1 MGQHWKMDP
10 QGSEHQCW
18 WMRKLQLLARLH
30 HDRFWSASSL
40 LMSFHLA
47 SFHHLSFLLTLIA
60 KLLVAEQLLSFLL
73 PPWESLVLGFLQ
85 RLFDL
90 LVAELPVLKLV
101 GHKCSSVR
109 PVWTQKTG
117 PYFWLFLQPLVFLPF
132 LLLVVGHFAWG
143 VRPEIG
149 LLHQIPEPSHPAG
162 RLDNRSVTLDPT
174 SWHSQM
180 VGRFAWGVRPEIGLL
195 YQIPEPSHPAGRLDH
210 QSVTSDLMSWHSR
223 ATDCFPCFAP
233 AWNLW
238 TYISILKEL

>member
-1 MGQHWKMDP
+1 M
-10 QGSEHQCW
+10 
-18 WMRKLQLLARLH
+18 
-30 HDRFWSASSL
+30 
-40 LMSFHLA
+40 A

-73 PPWESLVLGFLQ
+73 PPWESLVLGFQQ

-90 LVAELPVLKLV
+90 LVAELPALKLV
-101 GHKCSSVR
+101 SHRCSSVR
-109 PVWTQKTG
+109 PVWTQKIG

-180 VGRFAWGVRPEIGLL
+180 VGCFAWEFVPRLVSSTESQNRLTRDGGWTIGHQTRCPGTPLS
-195 YQIPEPSHPAGRLDH
+195 EFAAG
-210 QSVTSDLMSWHSR
+210 
-223 ATDCFPCFAP
+223 
-233 AWNLW
+233 
-238 TYISILKEL
+238 SI